1 MKLNFNVKVDRR
13 KKWKAFRRPPP
24 FRLQSR
30 PQEFDHPR
38 WTACQT
44 GNIRVSISS
53 LVLVHSSQPDCFHRG
68 THAVGVEY
76 TNDII
81 SKPNSDQALVTAKA
95 SKLVVVSAGAFG
107 SPTILER
114 SGIGAKKVL
123 EAAGVQQLVELP
135 GVGEN
140 YQGKIYLLSTTYHNL
155 FIRNPRPQCGLCPIP
170 CGW

>member
-1 MKLNFNVKVDRR
+1 
-13 KKWKAFRRPPP
+13 
-24 FRLQSR
+24 
-30 PQEFDHPR
+30 
-38 WTACQT
+38 
-44 GNIRVSISS
+44 
-53 LVLVHSSQPDCFHRG
+53 
-68 THAVGVEY
+68 VEY

-140 YQGKIYLLSTTYHNL
+140 YQGKIHLLSMTYHNL
-155 FIRNPRPQCGLCPIP
+155 FIWNSRPQCGLCPIP